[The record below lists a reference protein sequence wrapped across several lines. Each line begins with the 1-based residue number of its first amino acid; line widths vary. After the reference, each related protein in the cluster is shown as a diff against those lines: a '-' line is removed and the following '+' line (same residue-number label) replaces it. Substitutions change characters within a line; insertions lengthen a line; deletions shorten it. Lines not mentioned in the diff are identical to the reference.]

1 MNEYEP
7 ILNGRLKNA
16 PREVKDAVADIMID
30 AILSSEGI
38 PEESKIEVRIMR
50 AYKDVEALLDEI
62 FKGYSR
68 PIPPTEEGKKVQAQI
83 YPARKEFLDYLLLM
97 KVGLESFVAANP
109 IPDIPPQFRRAVQEQ
124 LDRY

>member
-16 PREVKDAVADIMID
+16 PREVKDMVADIMID
-30 AILSSEGI
+30 AILADNRI
-38 PEESKIEVRIMR
+38 PKESKIEVRIMK
-50 AYKDVEALLDEI
+50 AYKDVHDLFEDVY
-62 FKGYSR
+62 KGYAC
-68 PIPPTEEGKKVQAQI
+68 PIPPSEEGKEVQARI

-97 KVGLESFVAANP
+97 KAGLESFVAANP
-109 IPDIPPQFRRAVQEQ
+109 IPDIPPKFRRAVQEQ

>member
-16 PREVKDAVADIMID
+16 PKEVKDAVADIMID
-30 AILSSEGI
+30 AILSSESI
-38 PEESKIEVRIMR
+38 PKESKIEVRIMK
-50 AYKDVEALLDEI
+50 AYKDLEALLEET
-62 FKGYSR
+62 FKGYSC
-68 PIPPTEEGKKVQAQI
+68 PIPQTEEGKKVQAQI

-97 KVGLESFVAANP
+97 KAGLESFVAANP
-109 IPDIPPQFRRAVQEQ
+109 IPDIPPKFRRAVQEQ

>member
-16 PREVKDAVADIMID
+16 PKEVKDAVADIMID
-30 AILSSEGI
+30 AILSSESI
-38 PEESKIEVRIMR
+38 PKESKIEARIMK
-50 AYKDVEALLDEI
+50 AYKDLKALLEET
-62 FKGYSR
+62 FEGYSC

-97 KVGLESFVAANP
+97 KAGLESFVAANS
-109 IPDIPPQFRRAVQEQ
+109 IPDIPPKFRRAVQEQ